1 MFKEIET
8 FISNKKKGERVCV
21 CVLWQPNKLLWAKRQ
36 QVFMFKET
44 ETFIS
49 NKKKG
54 ERVCLC
60 VCYDSPINSC
70 GRLAVEE
77 LVSRFKGDV

>member
-36 QVFMFKET
+36 QVFMFKEI

-54 ERVCLC
+54 ERVCVC
-60 VCYDSPINSC
+60 VLWQPNKLLWASSC
-70 GRLAVEE
+70 WRTCLAV
-77 LVSRFKGDV
+77 